1 MVPSTRAVL
10 SPRISRG
17 PGTQLASTWPMT
29 GRSRFHRRETVAWE
43 QPKMSPATSW
53 GIFVRI
59 SATTMATDLYRPIAA
74 GAPPGL
80 TASPMAAATRAA
92 SSASC
97 PRRSPVIASS
107 RNGFS
112 LGYPAC
118 VTARD
123 SREKP
128 FCLPA

>member
-1 MVPSTRAVL
+1 MA
-10 SPRISRG
+10 
-17 PGTQLASTWPMT
+17 
-29 GRSRFHRRETVAWE
+29 GRSRSHRRDTVAWE
-43 QPKMSPATSW
+43 QPKMSPAISW
-53 GIFVRI
+53 VMFVRI
-59 SATTMATDLYRPIAA
+59 KVTTMATDLYSPITA
-74 GAPPGL
+74 GLPPGL
-80 TASPMAAATRAA
+80 TTSPAAAATRAA

-97 PRRSPVIASS
+97 PGRSPVIASS

-128 FCLPA
+128 FSLPARHAGRC